1 MKNKIKKLQTQFEQI
16 KLEQYRLLN
25 ELAKKN
31 TPVVASFKGD
41 GEWDEFEGNLFM
53 LNNRDLIIVD
63 EHENGRIIFTQSQ
76 LDLLNYDEDN
86 DKIYVIVDLD
96 D

>member
-16 KLEQYRLLN
+16 KLEQYRLLK

-31 TPVVASFKGD
+31 TPVIANFKDD
-41 GEWDEFEGNLFM
+41 GEWNEFEGNLFM

-63 EHENGRIIFTQSQ
+63 EHENGRIIFTQS
-76 LDLLNYDEDN
+76 
-86 DKIYVIVDLD
+86 
-96 D
+96 

>member
-16 KLEQYRLLN
+16 KLEKYTLLK
-25 ELAKKN
+25 ELAKN
-31 TPVVASFKGD
+31 YTPVIANFKDD
-41 GEWDEFEGNLFM
+41 GGWNEFEGNLSM

-63 EHENGRIIFTQSQ
+63 EYEDERIIFTQSQ

>member
-1 MKNKIKKLQTQFEQI
+1 MKNKIKKLQTQFDQI
-16 KLEQYRLLN
+16 KLEQYRLLK

-31 TPVVASFKGD
+31 TPVITNFKDD
-41 GEWDEFEGNLFM
+41 GEWNEFEGILSM

>member
-1 MKNKIKKLQTQFEQI
+1 MKNKIKNLQTQFEQI
-16 KLEQYRLLN
+16 KLEQYRLLK

-31 TPVVASFKGD
+31 TPVITNFKDD
-41 GEWDEFEGNLFM
+41 GEWNEFEGNLSM

-63 EHENGRIIFTQSQ
+63 EYEDERIIFTQSQ
-76 LDLLNYDEDN
+76 LDRLNYDEDN

>member
-31 TPVVASFKGD
+31 TPVVACFKGD
-41 GEWDEFEGNLFM
+41 GEWDEFKGNLFM
-53 LNNRDLIIVD
+53 LNNGDLIIID
-63 EHENGRIIFTQSQ
+63 EREDERIIFTQSQ
-76 LDLLNYDEDN
+76 LDQLNYDEDN